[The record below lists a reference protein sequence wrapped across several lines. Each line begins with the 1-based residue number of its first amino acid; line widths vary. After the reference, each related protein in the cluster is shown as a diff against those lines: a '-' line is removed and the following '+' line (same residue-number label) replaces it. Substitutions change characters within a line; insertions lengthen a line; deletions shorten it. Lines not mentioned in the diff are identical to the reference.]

1 MQVQF
6 NERAAALG
14 ALLYDMPEPKSSNE
28 PRCTQLEG
36 CLQVLFEINL
46 ALMDQRGVDDMPELQ
61 RPYSNVRFDW
71 RERMI
76 SDELLATFQSQ
87 PVVRYDS
94 LSIVVR
100 LCLLDMV
107 PDSRIHS
114 DTARPLETIAF
125 ACHARKTAS
134 TTW

>member
-1 MQVQF
+1 M
-6 NERAAALG
+6 
-14 ALLYDMPEPKSSNE
+14 
-28 PRCTQLEG
+28 
-36 CLQVLFEINL
+36 LFEVNL

-61 RPYSNVRFDW
+61 RPYSNVSFDW
-71 RERMI
+71 RERML

-107 PDSRIHS
+107 PDSRVHFTLTQH
-114 DTARPLETIAF
+114 DHWRPLQL
-125 ACHARKTAS
+125 HARCQMHARLYPQR
-134 TTW
+134 W